1 MSIGAV
7 IAAVEAEL
15 VTVGITTRTGAPE
28 VNTQDTVPRIV
39 WVPTRERI
47 GPPIARMG
55 EPGCIWVRTV
65 SIDAHLWAATL
76 ASVEGLIDDVA
87 RAFNAACKGQFA
99 QRMISVQW
107 DTSEKFD
114 EFGALAILG
123 IEVDIPIERNGSTWA
138 EVEEWPTTLIVMR
151 AAVPPPNTD
160 GTETEIDIP

>member
-7 IAAVEAEL
+7 ITAVDAEL

-28 VNTQDTVPRIV
+28 VNTQDTTPRIV

-65 SIDAHLWAATL
+65 SIDAHLWAGSL
-76 ASVEGLIDDVA
+76 AAVEGLIDDVA
-87 RAFNAACKGQFA
+87 RAFNVACKGQFA
-99 QRMISVQW
+99 QRLVAVQW
-107 DTSEKFD
+107 DTAEKFD
-114 EFGALAILG
+114 EFGALAILTV
-123 IEVDIPIERNGSTWA
+123 EVDIPIERTGSTWA

-160 GTETEIDIP
+160 GSSMTIEVA